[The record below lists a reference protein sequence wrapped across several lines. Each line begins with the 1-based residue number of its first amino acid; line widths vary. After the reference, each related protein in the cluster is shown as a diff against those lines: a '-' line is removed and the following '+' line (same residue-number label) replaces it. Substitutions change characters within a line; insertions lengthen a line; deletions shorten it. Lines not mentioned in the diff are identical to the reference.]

1 MSSSWS
7 CLTCGLLASPAPEDD
22 GAPAPYEVVDLRA
35 PRRRAGL
42 DDDDDG
48 GGADVVSVTLV
59 STTTPAAT
67 PAAGKR
73 GPARRARLA
82 R

>member
-1 MSSSWS
+1 M
-7 CLTCGLLASPAPEDD
+7 TCGLLASPVPDDD

-42 DDDDDG
+42 DDDDDDDG

-59 STTTPAAT
+59 STTTPAAA

>member
-1 MSSSWS
+1 M
-7 CLTCGLLASPAPEDD
+7 TCGLLASPAPEDD

>member
-1 MSSSWS
+1 M
-7 CLTCGLLASPAPEDD
+7 TCGLLASPTQEDD

-35 PRRRAGL
+35 PPRRAGL

-59 STTTPAAT
+59 SATTPAAA

>member
-1 MSSSWS
+1 M
-7 CLTCGLLASPAPEDD
+7 TCGLLASPAPEDD

-42 DDDDDG
+42 DDDDDDG

-59 STTTPAAT
+59 STTPPAAT